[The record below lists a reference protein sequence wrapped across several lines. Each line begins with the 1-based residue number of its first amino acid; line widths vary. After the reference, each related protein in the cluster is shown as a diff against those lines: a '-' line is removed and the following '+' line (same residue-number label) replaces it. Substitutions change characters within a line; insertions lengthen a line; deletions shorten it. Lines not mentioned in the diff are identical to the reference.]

1 MNTAQDYTQEEL
13 EDLKLK
19 STQFHDALFENPID
33 ENTLIDVLT
42 STTNEERQLIRGFYK
57 KAYNVPIQNDINS
70 QLQDKLRQMSI
81 DLFDTPYEYD
91 ARELHTALNS
101 LTNDDSVIIEIF
113 ASRPSGYLEVV
124 DIAYNNFFQI
134 SLKDEIRKHTSEEY
148 AEYLIALMEVERPM
162 EQTISGSDAYDFAEL
177 LKNEGLSSVGSDLDK
192 FKAIFVEKSREDLI
206 LISRAYYEKTQ
217 KNLYDAIE
225 AEVPGKNRRLMK
237 GILFAVITP
246 AQWFAKK
253 ISKALQGLSGDY
265 NTIRRVLISR
275 AEIDMY
281 AIRDYYYM
289 ETNNELRTDIQEEN
303 EDAYAQILTNLSL
316 K

>member
-1 MNTAQDYTQEEL
+1 MNQAQEDNQIDLEE
-13 EDLKLK
+13 LKLK

-42 STTNEERQLIRGFYK
+42 STTNEERQYIRGLYK
-57 KAYNVPIQNDINS
+57 QSYNNPIQNDIKS
-70 QLQDKLRQMSI
+70 QLKDRLRQMAI

-101 LTNDDSVIIEIF
+101 LTNDDNVIIEIF
-113 ASRPSGYLEVV
+113 ASRPSGYLEIV
-124 DIAYNNFFQI
+124 DTAYNNFFKI
-134 SLKDEIRKHTSEEY
+134 SLKDEIKKHTSEEF

-162 EQTISGSDAYDFAEL
+162 EQTISGNDAYEYAEE
-177 LKNEGLSSVGSDLDK
+177 LKNGELANIGTDVEK
-192 FKAIFVEKSREDLI
+192 FKTVFVEKSREDLI

-217 KNLYDAIE
+217 KNLYEAIE
-225 AEVPGKNRRLMK
+225 AEVPGKNRRLIK
-237 GILFAVITP
+237 AILFAVITP
-246 AQWFAKK
+246 AQWFARK
-253 ISKALQGLSGDY
+253 ISKVVQESGDY

-275 AEIDMY
+275 SEIDMY

-289 ETNNELRTDIQEEN
+289 ETNNELRTDILDEN
-303 EDAYAQILTNLSL
+303 EDAYGQILTNLSL

>member
-1 MNTAQDYTQEEL
+1 MNQAQEDNQIDLEE
-13 EDLKLK
+13 LKLK

-33 ENTLIDVLT
+33 ENILIDVLT
-42 STTNEERQLIRGFYK
+42 STTNEERQYIRGLYK
-57 KAYNVPIQNDINS
+57 QSYNNPIQNDIKS
-70 QLQDKLRQMSI
+70 QLKDRLRQMAI

-101 LTNDDSVIIEIF
+101 LTNDDNVIIEIF
-113 ASRPSGYLEVV
+113 ASRPSGYLEIV
-124 DIAYNNFFQI
+124 DTAYNNFFKI
-134 SLKDEIRKHTSEEY
+134 SLKDEIKKHTSEEF

-162 EQTISGSDAYDFAEL
+162 EQTISGNDAYEYAEE
-177 LKNEGLSSVGSDLDK
+177 LKNGELANIGTDVEK
-192 FKAIFVEKSREDLI
+192 FKTVFVEKSREDLI

-217 KNLYDAIE
+217 KNLYEAIE
-225 AEVPGKNRRLMK
+225 AEVPGKNRRLIK
-237 GILFAVITP
+237 AILFAVITP
-246 AQWFAKK
+246 AQWFARK
-253 ISKALQGLSGDY
+253 ISKVVQESGDY

-289 ETNNELRTDIQEEN
+289 ETNNELRADIQDES
-303 EDAYAQILTNLSL
+303 EDAYTQILTNLSL

>member
-1 MNTAQDYTQEEL
+1 MNQAQEDNQIDLEE
-13 EDLKLK
+13 LKLK

-33 ENTLIDVLT
+33 ENILIDVLT
-42 STTNEERQLIRGFYK
+42 STTNEERQYIRGLYK
-57 KAYNVPIQNDINS
+57 QSYNNPIQNDIKS
-70 QLQDKLRQMSI
+70 QLKDRLRQMAI

-101 LTNDDSVIIEIF
+101 LTNDDNVIIEIF
-113 ASRPSGYLEVV
+113 ASRPSGYLEIV
-124 DIAYNNFFQI
+124 DTAYNNFFKI
-134 SLKDEIRKHTSEEY
+134 SLKDEIKKHTSEEF

-162 EQTISGSDAYDFAEL
+162 EQTISGNDAYEYAEE
-177 LKNEGLSSVGSDLDK
+177 LKNGELANIGTDVEK
-192 FKAIFVEKSREDLI
+192 FKTVFVEKSREDLI

-217 KNLYDAIE
+217 KNLYEAIE
-225 AEVPGKNRRLMK
+225 AEVPGKNRRLIK
-237 GILFAVITP
+237 AILFAVITP
-246 AQWFAKK
+246 AQWFARK
-253 ISKALQGLSGDY
+253 ISKVVQESGDY

-275 AEIDMY
+275 SEIDMY

>member
-1 MNTAQDYTQEEL
+1 MNQAQEDNQIDLEE
-13 EDLKLK
+13 LKLK

-57 KAYNVPIQNDINS
+57 QSYNNPIQNDIKS
-70 QLQDKLRQMSI
+70 QLQDRLRQMAI

-101 LTNDDSVIIEIF
+101 LTNDDNVIIEIF
-113 ASRPSGYLEVV
+113 ASRPSGYLEIV
-124 DIAYNNFFQI
+124 DTAYNNFFKI
-134 SLKDEIRKHTSEEY
+134 SLKDEIKKHTSEEF

-162 EQTISGSDAYDFAEL
+162 EQTISGNDAYEYAEE
-177 LKNEGLSSVGSDLDK
+177 LKNGELANIGTDVEK
-192 FKAIFVEKSREDLI
+192 FKTVFVEKSREDLI

-217 KNLYDAIE
+217 KNLYEAIE
-225 AEVPGKNRRLMK
+225 AEVPGKNRRLIK
-237 GILFAVITP
+237 AILFAVITP
-246 AQWFAKK
+246 AQWFARK
-253 ISKALQGLSGDY
+253 ISKVVQESGDY

-275 AEIDMY
+275 SEIDMY

-289 ETNNELRTDIQEEN
+289 ETNNELRTDILDEN
-303 EDAYAQILTNLSL
+303 EDAYGQILTNLSL

>member
-1 MNTAQDYTQEEL
+1 MNTAQEDIDLEE
-13 EDLKLK
+13 LKLK

-57 KAYNVPIQNDINS
+57 QSYNNPIQNDIKS
-70 QLQDKLRQMSI
+70 QLQDRLRQMAI

-101 LTNDDSVIIEIF
+101 LTNDDNVIIEIF
-113 ASRPSGYLEVV
+113 ASRPSAYLDIV
-124 DIAYNNFFQI
+124 DTAYNNFFKI
-134 SLKDEIRKHTSEEY
+134 SLKDEIKKHTSEEF

-162 EQTISGSDAYDFAEL
+162 EQTISGSDAYEFAEE
-177 LKNEGLSSVGSDLDK
+177 LKNGELANIGTDVEK
-192 FKAIFVEKSREDLI
+192 FKTVFVEKSREDLI

-217 KNLYDAIE
+217 KNLYEAIE
-225 AEVPGKNRRLMK
+225 AEVPGKNRRLIK
-237 GILFAVITP
+237 AILFAVITP
-246 AQWFAKK
+246 AQWFARK
-253 ISKALQGLSGDY
+253 ISKVVQESGDY

-289 ETNNELRTDIQEEN
+289 ETNNELRTDIQDEN
-303 EDAYAQILTNLSL
+303 EDAYGQILTNLSL

>member
-1 MNTAQDYTQEEL
+1 MNQAQEDNQIDLEE
-13 EDLKLK
+13 LKLK
-19 STQFHDALFENPID
+19 SNQFHDALFENPID
-33 ENTLIDVLT
+33 ENILIDVLT
-42 STTNEERQLIRGFYK
+42 STTNEERQYIRGLYK
-57 KAYNVPIQNDINS
+57 QSYNNPIQNDIKS
-70 QLQDKLRQMSI
+70 QLKDRLRQMAI

-101 LTNDDSVIIEIF
+101 LTNDDNVIIEIF
-113 ASRPSGYLEVV
+113 ASRPSGYLEIV
-124 DIAYNNFFQI
+124 DTAYNNFFKI
-134 SLKDEIRKHTSEEY
+134 SLKDEIKKHTSEEF

-162 EQTISGSDAYDFAEL
+162 EQTISGNDAYEYAEE
-177 LKNEGLSSVGSDLDK
+177 LKNGELANIGTDVEK
-192 FKAIFVEKSREDLI
+192 FKTVFVEKSREDLI

-217 KNLYDAIE
+217 KNLYEAIE
-225 AEVPGKNRRLMK
+225 AEVPGKNRRLIK
-237 GILFAVITP
+237 AILFAVITP
-246 AQWFAKK
+246 AQWFARK
-253 ISKALQGLSGDY
+253 ISKVVQESGDY

-275 AEIDMY
+275 SEIDMY

>member
-1 MNTAQDYTQEEL
+1 MNTAQDYTQEDL

-33 ENTLIDVLT
+33 ENILIDVLT
-42 STTNEERQLIRGFYK
+42 STTNEERQYIRGLYK
-57 KAYNVPIQNDINS
+57 QSYNNPIQNDIKS
-70 QLQDKLRQMSI
+70 QLKDRLRQMAI

-101 LTNDDSVIIEIF
+101 LTNDDNVIIEIF
-113 ASRPSGYLEVV
+113 ASRPSGYLEIV
-124 DIAYNNFFQI
+124 DTAYNNFFKI
-134 SLKDEIRKHTSEEY
+134 SLKDEIKKHTSEEF

-162 EQTISGSDAYDFAEL
+162 EQTISGNDAYEYAEE
-177 LKNEGLSSVGSDLDK
+177 LKNGELANIGTDVEK
-192 FKAIFVEKSREDLI
+192 FKTVFVEKSREDLI

-217 KNLYDAIE
+217 KNLYEAIE
-225 AEVPGKNRRLMK
+225 AEVPGKNRRLIK
-237 GILFAVITP
+237 AILFAVITP
-246 AQWFAKK
+246 AQWFARK
-253 ISKALQGLSGDY
+253 ISKVVQESGDY

-275 AEIDMY
+275 SEIDMY

-289 ETNNELRTDIQEEN
+289 ETNNELRTDILDEN
-303 EDAYAQILTNLSL
+303 EDAYGQILTNLSL

>member
-1 MNTAQDYTQEEL
+1 MNTAQEDIDLEE
-13 EDLKLK
+13 LKLK

-57 KAYNVPIQNDINS
+57 QSYNNPIQNDIKS
-70 QLQDKLRQMSI
+70 QLQDRLRQMAI

-101 LTNDDSVIIEIF
+101 LTNDDNVIIEIF
-113 ASRPSGYLEVV
+113 ASRPSAYLEIV
-124 DIAYNNFFQI
+124 DTAYNNFFKI
-134 SLKDEIRKHTSEEY
+134 SLKDEIKKHTSEEF

-162 EQTISGSDAYDFAEL
+162 EQTISGNDAYEYAEE
-177 LKNEGLSSVGSDLDK
+177 LKNGELANIGTDVEK
-192 FKAIFVEKSREDLI
+192 FKTVFVEKSREDLI

-217 KNLYDAIE
+217 KNLYEAIE
-225 AEVPGKNRRLMK
+225 AEVPGKNRRLIK
-237 GILFAVITP
+237 AILFAVITP
-246 AQWFAKK
+246 AQWFARK
-253 ISKALQGLSGDY
+253 ISKVVQESGDY

-289 ETNNELRTDIQEEN
+289 ETNNELRTDIQDEN
-303 EDAYAQILTNLSL
+303 EDAYGQILTNLSL

>member
-1 MNTAQDYTQEEL
+1 MNQAQEDNQIDLEE
-13 EDLKLK
+13 LKLK

-33 ENTLIDVLT
+33 ENILIDVLT
-42 STTNEERQLIRGFYK
+42 STTNEERQYIRGLYK
-57 KAYNVPIQNDINS
+57 QSYNNPIQNDIKS
-70 QLQDKLRQMSI
+70 QLKDRLRQMAI

-113 ASRPSGYLEVV
+113 ASRPSAYLDVV
-124 DIAYNNFFQI
+124 DVAYKSFFQI

-162 EQTISGSDAYDFAEL
+162 EQTISGSDAYEFAEE
-177 LKNEGLSSVGSDLDK
+177 LKNEGLASVGSDLEK
-192 FKAIFVEKSREDLI
+192 FKTIFVEKSREDLI

-217 KNLYDAIE
+217 KNLYEAIE
-225 AEVPGKNRRLMK
+225 AEVPGKNRRLIK
-237 GILFAVITP
+237 AILFAVITP
-246 AQWFAKK
+246 AQWFARK
-253 ISKALQGLSGDY
+253 ISKVVQESGDY

-275 AEIDMY
+275 SEIDMY

-289 ETNNELRTDIQEEN
+289 ETNNELRTDILDEN
-303 EDAYAQILTNLSL
+303 EDAYGQILTNLSL

>member
-1 MNTAQDYTQEEL
+1 MTQAQEYTQEDL
-13 EDLKLK
+13 EELKLK
-19 STQFHDALFENPID
+19 SSQFHDALFENPID
-33 ENTLIDVLT
+33 ENTLIDILT

-57 KAYNVPIQNDINS
+57 KSYNAPIQDAINS
-70 QLQDKLRQMSI
+70 QLKDKLRQMSI

-113 ASRPSGYLEVV
+113 ASRPS
-124 DIAYNNFFQI
+124 I

-162 EQTISGSDAYDFAEL
+162 EQTISGSDAYEFAEE
-177 LKNEGLSSVGSDLDK
+177 LKNEGLASVGSDLEK
-192 FKAIFVEKSREDLI
+192 FKTIFVEKSREDLI

-289 ETNNELRTDIQEEN
+289 ETNNELRADIQDES
-303 EDAYAQILTNLSL
+303 EDAYTQILTNLSL

>member
-1 MNTAQDYTQEEL
+1 MNTAQEDIDLEE
-13 EDLKLK
+13 LKLK

-57 KAYNVPIQNDINS
+57 QSYNNPIQNDIKS
-70 QLQDKLRQMSI
+70 QLQDRLRQIAI

-101 LTNDDSVIIEIF
+101 LTNDDNVIIEIF
-113 ASRPSGYLEVV
+113 ASRPSAYLEIV
-124 DIAYNNFFQI
+124 DTAYNNFFKI
-134 SLKDEIRKHTSEEY
+134 SLKDEIKKYTSEEF

-162 EQTISGSDAYDFAEL
+162 EQTISGSDAYEFAEE
-177 LKNEGLSSVGSDLDK
+177 LKNGELANIGTDVEK
-192 FKAIFVEKSREDLI
+192 FKTVFVEKSREDLI

-217 KNLYDAIE
+217 KNLYEAIE
-225 AEVPGKNRRLMK
+225 AEVPGKNRRLIK
-237 GILFAVITP
+237 AILFAVITP
-246 AQWFAKK
+246 AQWFARK
-253 ISKALQGLSGDY
+253 ISKVVQESGDY

-289 ETNNELRTDIQEEN
+289 ETNNELRTDIQDEN
-303 EDAYAQILTNLSL
+303 EDAYGQILTNLSL

>member
-1 MNTAQDYTQEEL
+1 MNTAQEDIDLEE
-13 EDLKLK
+13 LKLK

-57 KAYNVPIQNDINS
+57 QSYNNPIQNDIKS
-70 QLQDKLRQMSI
+70 QLQDRLRQMAI

-101 LTNDDSVIIEIF
+101 LTNDDNVIIEIF
-113 ASRPSGYLEVV
+113 ASRPSAYLEIV
-124 DIAYNNFFQI
+124 DTAYNKFFKI
-134 SLKDEIRKHTSEEY
+134 SLKDEIKRHTSEEF

-162 EQTISGSDAYDFAEL
+162 EQTISGSDAYEFAEE
-177 LKNEGLSSVGSDLDK
+177 LKNGELANIGTDVEK
-192 FKAIFVEKSREDLI
+192 FKTVFVEKSREDLI

-217 KNLYDAIE
+217 KNLYEAIE
-225 AEVPGKNRRLMK
+225 AEVPGKNRRLIK
-237 GILFAVITP
+237 AILFAVITP
-246 AQWFAKK
+246 AQWFARK
-253 ISKALQGLSGDY
+253 ISKVVQESGDY

-289 ETNNELRTDIQEEN
+289 ETNNELRTDIQDEN
-303 EDAYAQILTNLSL
+303 EDAYGQILTNLSL

>member
-1 MNTAQDYTQEEL
+1 MNTAQEDIDLEE
-13 EDLKLK
+13 LKLK

-33 ENTLIDVLT
+33 ENILIDVLT
-42 STTNEERQLIRGFYK
+42 STTNEERQYIRGLYK
-57 KAYNVPIQNDINS
+57 QSYNNPIQNDIKS
-70 QLQDKLRQMSI
+70 QLQDRLRQMAI

-101 LTNDDSVIIEIF
+101 LTNDDNVIIEIF
-113 ASRPSGYLEVV
+113 ASRPSAYLDIV
-124 DIAYNNFFQI
+124 DTAYNNFFKI
-134 SLKDEIRKHTSEEY
+134 SLKDEIKKHTSEEF

-162 EQTISGSDAYDFAEL
+162 EQTISGSDAYEFAEE
-177 LKNEGLSSVGSDLDK
+177 LKNGELANIGTDVEK
-192 FKAIFVEKSREDLI
+192 FKTVFVEKSREDLI

-217 KNLYDAIE
+217 KNLYEAIE
-225 AEVPGKNRRLMK
+225 AEVPGKNRRLIK
-237 GILFAVITP
+237 AILFAVITP
-246 AQWFAKK
+246 AQWFARK
-253 ISKALQGLSGDY
+253 ISKVVQESGDY

-289 ETNNELRTDIQEEN
+289 ETNNELRTDIQDEN
-303 EDAYAQILTNLSL
+303 EDAYGQILTNLSL

>member
-1 MNTAQDYTQEEL
+1 MNTAQEDIDLEE
-13 EDLKLK
+13 LKLK

-57 KAYNVPIQNDINS
+57 QSYNNPIQNDIKS
-70 QLQDKLRQMSI
+70 QLQDRLRQMAI

-101 LTNDDSVIIEIF
+101 LTNDDNVIIEIF
-113 ASRPSGYLEVV
+113 ASRPSAYLEIV
-124 DIAYNNFFQI
+124 DTAYNKFFKI
-134 SLKDEIRKHTSEEY
+134 SLKDEIKKHTSEEF

-162 EQTISGSDAYDFAEL
+162 EQTISGSDAYEFAEE
-177 LKNEGLSSVGSDLDK
+177 LKNGELANIGTDVEK
-192 FKAIFVEKSREDLI
+192 FKTVFVEKSREDLI

-217 KNLYDAIE
+217 KNLYEAIE
-225 AEVPGKNRRLMK
+225 AEVPGKNRRLIK
-237 GILFAVITP
+237 AILFAVITP
-246 AQWFAKK
+246 AQWFARK
-253 ISKALQGLSGDY
+253 ISKVIQESGDY

-289 ETNNELRTDIQEEN
+289 ETNNELRTDIQDEN
-303 EDAYAQILTNLSL
+303 EDAYGQILTNLSL

>member
-1 MNTAQDYTQEEL
+1 MNQAQEDNQIDLEE
-13 EDLKLK
+13 LKLK

-42 STTNEERQLIRGFYK
+42 STTNEERQYIRGLYK
-57 KAYNVPIQNDINS
+57 QSYNNPIQNDIKS
-70 QLQDKLRQMSI
+70 QLKDRLRQMAI

-101 LTNDDSVIIEIF
+101 LTNDDNVIIEIF
-113 ASRPSGYLEVV
+113 ASRPSDYLEIV
-124 DIAYNNFFQI
+124 DTAYNNFFKI
-134 SLKDEIRKHTSEEY
+134 SLKDEIKKHTSEEF

-162 EQTISGSDAYDFAEL
+162 EQTISGNDAYEYAEE
-177 LKNEGLSSVGSDLDK
+177 LKNGELANIGTDVEK
-192 FKAIFVEKSREDLI
+192 FKTVFVEKSREDLI

-217 KNLYDAIE
+217 KNLYEAIE
-225 AEVPGKNRRLMK
+225 AEVPGKNRRLIK
-237 GILFAVITP
+237 AILFAVITP
-246 AQWFAKK
+246 AQWFARK
-253 ISKALQGLSGDY
+253 ISKVIQESGDY

-289 ETNNELRTDIQEEN
+289 ETNNELRTDIQDEN
-303 EDAYAQILTNLSL
+303 EDAYGQILTNLSL